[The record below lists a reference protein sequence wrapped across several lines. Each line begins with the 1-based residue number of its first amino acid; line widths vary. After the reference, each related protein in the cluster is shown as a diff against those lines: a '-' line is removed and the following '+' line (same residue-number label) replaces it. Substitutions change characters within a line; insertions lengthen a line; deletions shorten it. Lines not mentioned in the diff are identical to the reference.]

1 MRPSLD
7 PVAQE
12 AVAWM
17 VQVHSGEMSAAERE
31 RFQQWRAANAAHE
44 QACRRLE
51 RTLGRI
57 PQFGAVPGVR
67 STLQSTGRRQ
77 FLGNAL
83 TLAGIAYAGGWLVN
97 RYTPLDALFADF
109 STRTGQ
115 RQTTTL
121 TDGSTLTLN
130 ARSVVDTR
138 FDNTQRRIELL
149 KGQIH
154 VAVAAS
160 TIPLQIA
167 TTAGLIQANSGK
179 LVVTQRAD
187 QVRIAA
193 LSASGVAVNR
203 GNSSLQL
210 EPGTGA
216 LMTASDLSA
225 IKINPAAEVA
235 WINGFIE
242 IDNRPISELIDAM
255 RDYRPGI
262 VRISPQAAAIRV
274 SGLFPLDDT
283 DFMLDALAQTF
294 PIRVSRTTDYWV
306 TISSA

>member
-1 MRPSLD
+1 MRPRLD
-7 PVAQE
+7 RVAQE

-31 RFQQWRAANAAHE
+31 RFQQWRAADAAHE

-57 PQFGAVPGVR
+57 PQFGAVPEVR
-67 STLQSTGRRQ
+67 STLQSPGRRQ

-83 TLAGIAYAGGWLVN
+83 ALAGVAYAGGWLVN
-97 RYTPLDALFADF
+97 RYTPLDAFLADL

-121 TDGSTLTLN
+121 ADGSTLILN

-154 VAVAAS
+154 VAVAVSA
-160 TIPLQIA
+160 IPLQIA
-167 TTAGLIQANSGK
+167 TTAGLIQVNSGQ

-193 LSASGVAVNR
+193 LSASGAAVNR

-216 LMTASDLSA
+216 LMTASDLSP
-225 IKINPAAEVA
+225 IKIDPAAEVA
-235 WINGFIE
+235 WINGFVE
-242 IDNRPISELIDAM
+242 IDNRPLSELIDAL

-274 SGLFPLDDT
+274 SGRFPLDDT
-283 DFMLDALAQTF
+283 DFTLDALAQTF

>member
-17 VQVHSGEMSAAERE
+17 VQLHSGEMSAAERE
-31 RFQQWRAANAAHE
+31 QFQLWRAADAAHE

-57 PQFGAVPGVR
+57 PQFGAVPEVR
-67 STLQSTGRRQ
+67 STLQSPGRRQ

-83 TLAGIAYAGGWLVN
+83 ALAGVACTSGWLVN
-97 RYTPLDALFADF
+97 RYTPLDAFFADL
-109 STRTGQ
+109 STSTGQ

-121 TDGSTLTLN
+121 ADGSTLILN
-130 ARSVVDTR
+130 ARSVVDTH

-154 VAVAAS
+154 VAVASSA
-160 TIPLQIA
+160 IPLQIA
-167 TTAGLIQANSGK
+167 TTAGLIQVNSGK

-203 GNSSLQL
+203 GNRSLPL
-210 EPGTGA
+210 EPGTGV
-216 LMTASDLSA
+216 LMTASDLSP

-235 WINGFIE
+235 WTNGFIE
-242 IDNRPISELIDAM
+242 IDNRPLGELIDAL

-283 DFMLDALAQTF
+283 DFTLDALAQTF

-306 TISSA
+306 TINTA